1 MKVISISGGRSS
13 AMMLKIM
20 QDNGQIE
27 DDDLVVF
34 ANTGKESEATLKFIQ
49 ECSIRWG
56 IDVVWLEFRHA
67 MPKYKV
73 VDFATASRSGN
84 PVPFDE
90 LLQHRKYLPNPT
102 QRICTAE
109 LKIKTIRRY
118 VRKELKHKGLID
130 TYIGLRYDERPRVA
144 KKKAQNA
151 SGKEAEFFHM
161 PLYEMRI
168 TVKERNDFW
177 AAQPFDLQIS
187 SHSDNCDF
195 CFMKGKWHL
204 INKIREN
211 PGSVDWWIQK
221 EDQAAFSGKRKRH
234 GQFRKE
240 YSYRELK
247 EIAEKQIPIP
257 FIEDQPISLTCSCT
271 D

>member
-34 ANTGKESEATLKFIQ
+34 ANTGRESEATLKFVR
-49 ECSIRWG
+49 ECGIRWG
-56 IDVVWLEFRHA
+56 IDAVWLEYRNA
-67 MPKYKV
+67 APKYEV
-73 VDFATASRSGN
+73 VNFDTASRKDN
-84 PVPFDE
+84 PRPFDE
-90 LLQHRKYLPNPT
+90 LLMRGKYLPNPT
-102 QRICTAE
+102 RRFCTGD
-109 LKIKTIRRY
+109 LKVKTIIRY
-118 VRKELKHKGLID
+118 IRHKLKYKGPID

-144 KKKAQNA
+144 RKKAQNA
-151 SGKEAEFFHM
+151 SGKEAEFYHM
-161 PLYEMRI
+161 PLYDMRV
-168 TVKERNDFW
+168 TVTERNAFW
-177 AAQPFDLQIS
+177 ANQPFDLEIS

-195 CFMKGKWHL
+195 CFMKGKWH
-204 INKIREN
+204 IVREIRKN
-211 PGSVDWWIQK
+211 PDSVDWWIQK
-221 EDQAAFSGKRKRH
+221 EDDARLSAKRKRS

-257 FIEDQPISLTCSCT
+257 FIEDQPISLTCSCG

>member
-27 DDDLVVF
+27 DNDLVVF
-34 ANTGKESEATLKFIQ
+34 ANTGRESEATLKFVQ
-49 ECSIRWG
+49 ECGIRWG
-56 IDVVWLEFRHA
+56 IDVVWLEYRNA
-67 MPKYKV
+67 APKYAV
-73 VDFATASRSGN
+73 VNFETASRKNN

-90 LLQHRKYLPNPT
+90 LLSSRKYLPNPT

-118 VRKELKHKGLID
+118 VRHKLKHKGLID
-130 TYIGLRYDERPRVA
+130 TYIGLRYDERNRVVR
-144 KKKAQNA
+144 KKAQNA
-151 SGKEAEFFHM
+151 SGKEAEYYHM
-161 PLYEMRI
+161 PLYDMRI
-168 TVKERNDFW
+168 TVTERNAFW
-177 AAQPFDLQIS
+177 AAQLFDLEIS

-195 CFMKGKWHL
+195 CFIKGKWHL

-211 PGSVDWWIQK
+211 PGAVDWWIEK
-221 EDQAAFSGKRKRH
+221 EKQSATSAKRKRNA
-234 GQFRKE
+234 QFRKE

-257 FIEDQPISLTCSCT
+257 FIEYQPISITCSCT

>member
-151 SGKEAEFFHM
+151 SGKEAEFLHM

-211 PGSVDWWIQK
+211 PG
-221 EDQAAFSGKRKRH
+221 
-234 GQFRKE
+234 
-240 YSYRELK
+240 
-247 EIAEKQIPIP
+247 
-257 FIEDQPISLTCSCT
+257 
-271 D
+271 

>member
-27 DDDLVVF
+27 ENDLVVF
-34 ANTGKESEATLKFIQ
+34 ANTGRESEATLRFVQ
-49 ECSIRWG
+49 ECGERWG
-56 IDVVWLEFRHA
+56 IDVVWLEYRNA
-67 MPKYKV
+67 APKYEV
-73 VDFATASRSGN
+73 VNFETASRKDN
-84 PVPFDE
+84 PRPFDE
-90 LLQHRKYLPNPT
+90 LLCSRKYLPNPT

-109 LKIKTIRRY
+109 LKIKTIKRY
-118 VRKELKHKGLID
+118 IRHRLKHKGLID

-144 KKKAQNA
+144 RKKAQNA
-151 SGKEAEFFHM
+151 TGKEAEYYHM
-161 PLYEMRI
+161 PLYDMRI
-168 TVKERNDFW
+168 TVQERNAFW
-177 AAQPFDLQIS
+177 AAQPFDLEIS

-195 CFMKGKWHL
+195 CFMKGKWQ
-204 INKIREN
+204 IVRDIRKDPAAVE
-211 PGSVDWWIQK
+211 WWIQK
-221 EDQAAFSGKRKRH
+221 EDNARLSSKRRRH

-257 FIEDQPISLTCSCT
+257 FIEDQPISLTCSCG